1 MTENSSSRTPFY
13 PLAGQFAVF
22 SDKGK
27 LKIRS
32 TSYPAHP
39 QLEHFPEQDQ
49 WIRNFS
55 KRYNHNPIA
64 DLVDLTGVPSSMFPL
79 ILSASMS
86 LVWVE
91 SAEMPWYS
99 YINKYFYI
107 SNVNL

>member
-1 MTENSSSRTPFY
+1 
-13 PLAGQFAVF
+13 LADQFAVI
-22 SDKGK
+22 SNKGK
-27 LKIRS
+27 LEIRP

-49 WIRNFS
+49 GIRNFF
-55 KRYNHNPIA
+55 KRYNHTPIA
-64 DLVDLTGVPSSMFPL
+64 DLVDFTGVPSSMFPF

-99 YINKYFYI
+99 
-107 SNVNL
+107 